1 MHTLVVS
8 SKNATKEEIYL
19 IAGLVSIHYNGCTVF
34 SFYLGPGA
42 LNHLVGDGDVLG
54 VMLPS

>member
-1 MHTLVVS
+1 MYNAHTS
-8 SKNATKEEIYL
+8 DIIQKGNKGEKYL

-34 SFYLGPGA
+34 SFYLGA
-42 LNHLVGDGDVLG
+42 LNHLVDDVDVLG